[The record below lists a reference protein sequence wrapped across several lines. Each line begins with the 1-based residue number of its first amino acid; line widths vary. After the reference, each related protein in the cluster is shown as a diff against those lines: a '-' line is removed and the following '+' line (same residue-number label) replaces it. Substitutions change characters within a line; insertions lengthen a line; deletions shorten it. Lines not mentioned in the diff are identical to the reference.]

1 MRPAAAVTCFLILV
15 FNLSSCAEKPKPPT
29 NPWTS
34 QEWSLLQSLSLEA
47 LPAVADPSNRYVN
60 NPQAIQLGSE
70 LFFDK
75 RLSSNGQ
82 VSCASCHQPEK
93 FFSDGLAT
101 AQAIGTG
108 TRNTPSILGAAWN
121 QWFFWDGRK
130 DSLWSQALAPLEDP
144 KEHNFARTDVV
155 KRVLTD
161 FNYQQKYQTLFGQI
175 PSVDEIKAWPT
186 DAKPS
191 GSIEQI
197 KAWKAL
203 SEAQRKSI
211 DTGFANI
218 GKSIAAYVA
227 TLQAPNSRF
236 DHYVAAL
243 KAGKTS
249 AQLTDSE
256 LAGLRLF
263 IDPKQQCL
271 NCHAGPLFS
280 NQSFH
285 NIGTGE
291 MGKDTGRAAIV
302 DQVRLD
308 RFNCLGEFSDAP
320 KDACTKLQYMQRNR
334 HQLIGAYKT
343 PSLRN
348 VANTAPYF
356 HNGRQKSLDQVL
368 EHYINSSEIKG
379 GRADLKPI
387 YLTETEKAALIAF
400 LKTLNAAKPEQS
412 D

>member
-1 MRPAAAVTCFLILV
+1 MRTAAALTCFLIFSLS
-15 FNLSSCAEKPKPPT
+15 LSSCAEKNQPVT
-29 NPWTS
+29 NPWTQ
-34 QEWSLLQSLSLEA
+34 QEWSLIQSLA
-47 LPAVADPSNRYVN
+47 LDNLPKAADPSNRYAEQ
-60 NPQAIQLGSE
+60 PQAIQLGSE

-93 FFSDGLAT
+93 FFSDGLQT
-101 AQAIGTG
+101 AKGLDLGA
-108 TRNTPSILGAAWN
+108 RNTPSILGAAWN

-130 DSLWSQALAPLEDP
+130 DSLWSQTLAPLEDP
-144 KEHNFARTDVV
+144 REHNLARTDLA
-155 KRVLTD
+155 KLVLTD
-161 FNYQQKYQTLFGQI
+161 PQYRDKYQALFGQL
-175 PSVDEIKAWPT
+175 PSPAEIEAWT
-186 DAKPS
+186 ADARPS

-203 SEAQRKSI
+203 TEQQRKAI
-211 DTGFANI
+211 DNTFANT
-218 GKSIAAYVA
+218 GKSLAAYVS
-227 TLQAPNSRF
+227 TLKPPTSRF
-236 DHYVAAL
+236 DQYVTAL
-243 KAGKTS
+243 KAGKS
-249 AQLTDSE
+249 EAQLSETE

-285 NIGTGE
+285 SIGTGE
-291 MGKDTGRAAIV
+291 IGKDTGRAAVV
-302 DQVRLD
+302 DQIRFD

-320 KDACTKLQYMQRNR
+320 KESCTKLQYMQRNR

-348 VANTAPYF
+348 VGNTAPYL
-356 HNGRQKSLDQVL
+356 HNGSKQTLAEVLD
-368 EHYINSSEIKG
+368 HYINSTEIKA

-387 YLTETEKAALIAF
+387 TLTAEEKSALIAF
-400 LKTLNAAKPEQS
+400 LNTLNAKQP
-412 D
+412 